1 MQKKKEKKGNQ
12 DSTPCSLALTQLC
25 RIEDGLLVSMAGVK
39 TMGVFVEGRKG
50 GSRRAFLWK
59 ATDDDAL

>member
-1 MQKKKEKKGNQ
+1 MKKKEKKGNQ

-39 TMGVFVEGRKG
+39 TMGVLVEGRKG
-50 GSRRAFLWK
+50 GSRGAFLWK